1 MTGCAPCRDTG
12 AVTGP
17 DGLRWPCQ
25 ECGEHESEYT
35 RPGGPDAPRVR
46 LWRDVTTRSAR
57 DATVAVSEPPGQYQ
71 HLPGV
76 SAVDWHVEDV
86 STLAAP
92 RGQLTPAACSPA
104 AGDFLPPPVP
114 G

>member
-17 DGLRWPCQ
+17 DGLRWPCP
-25 ECGEHESEYT
+25 ECGEHEFTEL
-35 RPGGPDAPRVR
+35 A
-46 LWRDVTTRSAR
+46 A
-57 DATVAVSEPPGQYQ
+57 SEPPGQYQ

-76 SAVDWHVEDV
+76 SAVDVHEDV
-86 STLAAP
+86 SSLAAP

-104 AGDFLPPPVP
+104 AGVFSRHPRRT
-114 G
+114 GAS